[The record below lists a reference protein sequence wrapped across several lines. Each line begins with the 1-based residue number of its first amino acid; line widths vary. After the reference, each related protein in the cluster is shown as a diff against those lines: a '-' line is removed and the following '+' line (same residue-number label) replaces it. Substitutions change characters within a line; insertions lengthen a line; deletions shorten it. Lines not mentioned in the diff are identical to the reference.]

1 MHRRINPLTT
11 AIVLAAA
18 MPAALPAAVHAPS
31 ASAAV
36 APATYVL
43 ARAGEL
49 TITAPVAA
57 SLGSGPPGSQ
67 RTVQMGTVTVTDRR
81 DPGSGAWT
89 ATVSST
95 NYTRTTAP
103 VATIGRA
110 NMSYW
115 SGPATATQGGGTFI
129 PGQPT
134 AASRVTLAVQ
144 RTAFSHTAVAGVN
157 NASWIPT
164 LVLSIPFSG
173 VSTGVYTGVITHSVA

>member
-1 MHRRINPLTT
+1 MRRRINPLAT

-18 MPAALPAAVHAPS
+18 LPAPS
-31 ASAAV
+31 ASATV

-49 TITAPVAA
+49 TITAPVAV

-67 RTVQMGTVTVTDRR
+67 RSAQMGTVTVTDRR
-81 DPGSGAWT
+81 EPGSGAWT

-95 NYTRTTAP
+95 NYTRTAAP
-103 VATIGRA
+103 VVTIGRA

-115 SGPATATQGGGTFI
+115 SGPATATQGGGTFV

-134 AASRVTLAVQ
+134 AASRVTLAAP

-157 NASWIPT
+157 NASWNPT

-173 VSTGVYTGVITHSVA
+173 VAASAYTGVVTHSVA